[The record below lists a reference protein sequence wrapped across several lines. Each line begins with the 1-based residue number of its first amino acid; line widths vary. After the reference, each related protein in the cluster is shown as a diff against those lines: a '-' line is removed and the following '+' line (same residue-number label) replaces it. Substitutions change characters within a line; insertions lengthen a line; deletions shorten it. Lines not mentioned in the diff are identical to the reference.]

1 MILTAEVDNCYRVS
15 LLLNLF
21 HNIFRVPDIFTLKW
35 SKGRGGEGR
44 GGEGRGGEGRG
55 GEGRGGEGRGGEGE
69 NYVSMYY

>member
-1 MILTAEVDNCYRVS
+1 MLLPRSCDSHVILTTEVDNCYRVS

-21 HNIFRVPDIFTLKW
+21 HDIFRVPDVFTLKW

-55 GEGRGGEGRGGEGE
+55 GEGE
-69 NYVSMYY
+69 NYVSMY